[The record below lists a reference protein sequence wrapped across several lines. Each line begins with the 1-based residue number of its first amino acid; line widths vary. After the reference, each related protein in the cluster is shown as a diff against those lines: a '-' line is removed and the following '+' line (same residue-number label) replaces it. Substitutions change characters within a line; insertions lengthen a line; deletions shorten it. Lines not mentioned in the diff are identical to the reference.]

1 MTTQVQQE
9 PEVTFKISFIQEII
23 KELEEVPH
31 KWSRTVIDKLIK
43 NTNDQLQAVQSSTT
57 ETPEATPTV

>member
-1 MTTQVQQE
+1 MTTQTQQE